1 MSEPKNVVSGDI
13 MAIKRDGS
21 GVNIEDLDPRED
33 YPKPEP
39 VEQTEQISIRGEG
52 RTTQYGHA

>member
-1 MSEPKNVVSGDI
+1 MSEPEKVVIGDI
-13 MAIKRDGS
+13 LAIERDGL

-39 VEQTEQISIRGEG
+39 VE
-52 RTTQYGHA
+52 